1 MNRKFIRDF
10 ELSDVV
16 ITFALL
22 RGVQKRTRRTG
33 EEFLALEL
41 QDRTGS
47 IGGKIW
53 DLEESMSELRS
64 GDYVKVKARVEEY
77 HGVLQL
83 SIEKIRKV
91 VESDREHGFQE
102 TDCVI
107 STPCDIDEM
116 WRKLQT
122 LVDQEI
128 SDALVKQLVK
138 NVLARTE
145 GRFKYYPA
153 AQEIHHGYRGGFLE
167 HVLSVTQNCAYFA
180 GHYPEADKNL
190 LVAGGLLH
198 DIGKLEE
205 LTPAPAVEY
214 TVPGRLVGHIILGRD
229 LVREEAAKIPNFPEE
244 TLLLIEH
251 LILSHQGDYDWGSPK
266 RPKIL
271 EALILHYLDDL
282 DAKVNHL
289 QGVLQAHR
297 GPSLFTGYDR
307 ILGRV
312 LYKRQPLPGA
322 EEIRAEI
329 GEAPGES
336 GEILIESEEILVESE
351 EIHVESEKTLTESKK
366 TITESEKTLFDNIDI
381 RKP

>member
-1 MNRKFIRDF
+1 MNRKFIGDF
-10 ELSDVV
+10 QLGDVV
-16 ITFALL
+16 IAFALL
-22 RGVQKRTRRTG
+22 RGVQRRTRRTG

-53 DLEESMSELRS
+53 DLEESMSELRN

-77 HGVLQL
+77 RGVLQL

-102 TDCVI
+102 TDCEI

-116 WRKLQT
+116 WAKLQT

-128 SDALVKQLVK
+128 SDALVKQLLK

-180 GHYPEADKNL
+180 GHYPEVDKNL
-190 LVAGGLLH
+190 LVAGGVLH

-214 TVPGRLVGHIILGRD
+214 TIQGRLVGHIILGRD
-229 LVREEAAKIPNFPEE
+229 LVREEAAKIPNFSEE

-297 GPSLFTGYDR
+297 GPGLFTGYDR

-312 LYKRQPLPGA
+312 LYKRKPLPSA
-322 EEIRAEI
+322 DEIRTEI
-329 GEAPGES
+329 EKASEES
-336 GEILIESEEILVESE
+336 EEILIESEKALS
-351 EIHVESEKTLTESKK
+351 ESKK
-366 TITESEKTLFDNIDI
+366 TITETEKTLFDNVDI